1 MINAASLNHFSFLL
15 YLFIFFLLLS
25 FKFSMFMVAFPILST
40 LFLISSLL
48 ILEIQRAID
57 YGSLFQY
64 LFHCT
69 FPHHTSITHND
80 DCFSC
85 FFFFGLS
92 RGLKLEPTPPCN
104 MFSRLGN
111 IARSGKRVN
120 KLNQKILKNKKKIKI
135 FPFRISKY

>member
-1 MINAASLNHFSFLL
+1 MVLYFSICSIALPSLTTMIAFLV
-15 YLFIFFLLLS
+15 FF
-25 FKFSMFMVAFPILST
+25 
-40 LFLISSLL
+40 
-48 ILEIQRAID
+48 
-57 YGSLFQY
+57 
-64 LFHCT
+64 
-69 FPHHTSITHND
+69 
-80 DCFSC
+80 

-92 RGLKLEPTPPCN
+92 RGLRLEPNPPCN

>member
-1 MINAASLNHFSFLL
+1 MVLYFSICSIALSPITLPSLTTMIAFL
-15 YLFIFFLLLS
+15 
-25 FKFSMFMVAFPILST
+25 V
-40 LFLISSLL
+40 
-48 ILEIQRAID
+48 
-57 YGSLFQY
+57 
-64 LFHCT
+64 
-69 FPHHTSITHND
+69 
-80 DCFSC
+80 